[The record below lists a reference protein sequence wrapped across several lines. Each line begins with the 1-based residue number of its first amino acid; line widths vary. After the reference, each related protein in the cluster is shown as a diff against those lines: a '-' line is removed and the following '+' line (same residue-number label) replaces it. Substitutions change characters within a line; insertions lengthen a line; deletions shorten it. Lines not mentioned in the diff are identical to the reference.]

1 MQNFLLVP
9 GRLAGITL
17 VAGLLFST
25 FSFAQ
30 KQPYQNPGLPSEE
43 RAKDLMARLTLE
55 EKASLLFDQSPA
67 IPRLGI
73 KKFNWWSEALH
84 GLANNDNVTVFPEP
98 IGMAASFDDSLVY
111 KVFNATSDEVRA
123 KYHDAIRSGK
133 ENRRFLSLSVWTPN
147 VNIFRDPRWGRG
159 QETYGEDPYLTSRMG
174 VAVVKGLQGPADS
187 KYRKLLACAKHYA
200 VHSGP
205 EWSRHTLNLYQ
216 VKPRDLYETYLPAF
230 KSLVMDA
237 DVRQVMCA
245 YQRLDDEPCCGNNRL
260 LQTILRDNWGFKH
273 IVVSDCGA
281 ITDFYTSHKVSS
293 DAVHAS
299 AKGALAGTDVE
310 CVWEGYAFKSLP
322 EAVSKGLITEKE
334 IDKHLLRVLIGRFD
348 LGDMDDVSLVPWAG
362 IPMSIVNDQAHR
374 KLALD
379 MALESMTL
387 LQNKNNI
394 LPLKRTTKKI
404 AVIGP
409 NADND
414 PMLWGN
420 YNGKPVRTINIL
432 SGVRSKMPAN
442 GVLYDK
448 ACDLVENKVTQS
460 YFSQCAI
467 DGKKGFKATYWNNRD
482 MKGEAVI
489 TGQIANPL
497 KLTTAGQHEFAS
509 GVQLENFS
517 ALYETELVATNTE
530 EIVFKCGATGSM
542 QLYVNGTLVTKSTNW
557 RTLLSKIPYKVES
570 GKKYKIEVRFAQ
582 LNNWQA
588 NIEFDFG
595 KEVDIDFSGL
605 VNKLKGIDVV
615 VFVGGL
621 STLLEGEE
629 MPVSYPGFKGGDRTD
644 IQLPEVQRNCLNA
657 LKAAGK
663 KVIFVNCSGSAIG
676 LVPETGTCDA
686 MLQAWY
692 GGESGGQAVAD
703 ILFGDYNPAG
713 KLPVTFYKDTTQLAD
728 FEDYSM
734 KGRTYR
740 YMSEPLFQFGFG
752 LSYTTFSIGNAQLS
766 KTEVSSNEPI
776 ELAIPVTNT
785 GKRNGTEIVQ
795 VYVRKA
801 GDSNGALKT
810 LRGFKRIDVAAGKT
824 VTANIILPS
833 TAFEFY
839 DNIQGKM
846 AVTPGTY
853 ELLYGN
859 SSAEKDLKAVK
870 ISVK

>member
-1 MQNFLLVP
+1 MKSYKLTGTVITI
-9 GRLAGITL
+9 LAALI
-17 VAGLLFST
+17 FSVNG
-25 FSFAQ
+25 FAQ
-30 KQPYQNPGLPSEE
+30 KLPYQNPNLPSEE
-43 RAKDLMARLTLE
+43 RAKDLITRLTLE
-55 EKASLLFDQSPA
+55 EKASLMFDQSPA

-98 IGMAASFDDSLVY
+98 VGMAASFNDSLVY
-111 KVFNATSDEVRA
+111 KIFDATSDEVRA
-123 KYHDAIRSGK
+123 KYHEAIRSGK

-174 VAVVKGLQGPADS
+174 VAVVKGLQGPTDA

-230 KSLVMDA
+230 KSLVVDA

-273 IVVSDCGA
+273 VVVSDCGA

-334 IDKHLLRVLIGRFD
+334 IDKHLQRVLIGRFE
-348 LGDMDDVSLVPWAG
+348 LGDMDEDAVVPWAA
-362 IPMSIVNDQAHR
+362 IPMSIVNNEAHR

-379 MALESMTL
+379 MALQSMTL
-387 LQNKNNI
+387 LQNRNNI
-394 LPLKRTTKKI
+394 LPLKRTANKI
-404 AVIGP
+404 AVVGP

-432 SGVRSKMPAN
+432 NGIRAKMPAN

-460 YFSQCAI
+460 YFSQCAF
-467 DGKKGFKATYWNNRD
+467 DGKKGFKATYWNNRE
-482 MKGEAVI
+482 MKGDAVI
-489 TGQIANPL
+489 TEQITNPL

-509 GVQLENFS
+509 AVQLENFS
-517 ALYETELVATNTE
+517 ALYETEFVAATTE

-542 QLYVNGTLVTKSTNW
+542 QLYVNGAMVRRTNNW
-557 RTLLSKIPYKVES
+557 RTLLSRVPYKVES

-595 KEVDIDFSGL
+595 KEVDIDFSSL
-605 VNKLKGIDVV
+605 INKLKGIDAV

-644 IQLPEVQRNCLNA
+644 IQLPEVQRNCLKA

-676 LVPETGTCDA
+676 LVPETESCDA
-686 MLQAWY
+686 IIQAWY

-703 ILFGDYNPAG
+703 VLFGDYNPSG

-728 FEDYSM
+728 FEDYSL

-740 YMSEPLFQFGFG
+740 FMNDPLFQFGFG
-752 LSYTTFSIGNAQLS
+752 LSYSSFSIGTAQLS
-766 KTEVSSNEPI
+766 KTSISNTESVDI
-776 ELAIPVTNT
+776 SIPVTNT
-785 GKRNGTEIVQ
+785 SKRNGTEIVQ

-801 GDSNGALKT
+801 GDTDGPLKT
-810 LRGFKRIDVAAGKT
+810 LRGFKRIAVPAGKT
-824 VTANIILPS
+824 ATALINLPPA
-833 TAFEFY
+833 TFEFY
-839 DNIQGKM
+839 DSNYGKM
-846 AVTPGTY
+846 TVATGEY

-859 SSAEKDLKAVK
+859 SSAEKDLKVMK
-870 ISVK
+870 ISIK